1 MSKTTTAKKTP
12 TTKTVKKPVSVKA
25 TAKTARR
32 SATASTTAT
41 IPKTKRQTAE
51 RVEGLQ
57 FLTLDEVRSL
67 FAVITDKRDRAT
79 FMIVYYHGL
88 RATEIGLLQRDDFQ
102 RGLLRIRIH
111 RVKGSIGGVYPLQ
124 TEEAKALKEYLATRR
139 DSLPYLFLSREGNGI
154 SRSMLYELMRNYGEL
169 AKIPVAKRNVKVL
182 RHSIAVHLLEAGAD
196 IRFVQD
202 WLGHSNI
209 QNTVI
214 YTHLVSSTRAKKA
227 RELFLN
233 FPKL

>member
-1 MSKTTTAKKTP
+1 MSKTAKIA
-12 TTKTVKKPVSVKA
+12 TKKSTVKKSVKA
-25 TAKTARR
+25 TAA
-32 SATASTTAT
+32 ATA
-41 IPKTKRQTAE
+41 PKRQTAL

-57 FLTLDEVRSL
+57 FLTLDEVRAL
-67 FAVITDKRDRAT
+67 FSVIEDKRDRAA
-79 FMIVYYHGL
+79 FMIAYYHGL
-88 RATEIGLLQRDDFQ
+88 RATEVGLLQKDDFQ
-102 RGLLRIRIH
+102 KGVLRIRIH
-111 RVKGSIGGVYPLQ
+111 RVKGSLGGVYPLQ

-139 DSLPYLFLSREGNGI
+139 DSLPHLFLSREGNGI
-154 SRSMLYELMRNYGEL
+154 SRSMLYELMRHYGEL
-169 AKIPVAKRNVKVL
+169 ANIPVVKRNVKVL

-196 IRFVQD
+196 LRFVQD

>member
-1 MSKTTTAKKTP
+1 MTNSKKKVTKKSATATSQATSKKTIP
-12 TTKTVKKPVSVKA
+12 TT
-25 TAKTARR
+25 R
-32 SATASTTAT
+32 SATAAT
-41 IPKTKRQTAE
+41 VLPPAQKSKRQTAV

-57 FLTLDEVRSL
+57 FLSLDEVRSL
-67 FAVITDKRDRAT
+67 FAVITDKRDRAA
-79 FMIVYYHGL
+79 FMIAYYHGL
-88 RATEIGLLQRDDFQ
+88 RATEIGLLQKDDFQ
-102 RGLLRIRIH
+102 KKLLRIRIH

-124 TEEAKALKEYLATRR
+124 REEARALKEYLATRT

-154 SRSMLYELMRNYGEL
+154 SRSMLYELMRYYGEL
-169 AKIPVAKRNVKVL
+169 AKIPLAKRNVKVL
-182 RHSIAVHLLEAGAD
+182 RHSIAVHLFEAGAD

-202 WLGHSNI
+202 WLGHTNI